1 VLATKP
7 PNFAFA
13 ESCTLSE
20 YFPSSYYFTPSNTNN
35 VNLKCYR
42 HKSEKR
48 CSNIRMFEYTEAEF
62 DITLVVKVEQSVTC
76 ECADDNFR
84 TT

>member
-1 VLATKP
+1 
-7 PNFAFA
+7 
-13 ESCTLSE
+13 
-20 YFPSSYYFTPSNTNN
+20 
-35 VNLKCYR
+35 
-42 HKSEKR
+42 
-48 CSNIRMFEYTEAEF
+48 MFEYTEAEF